1 MTSEFA
7 MTAKAR
13 PFMSGRSQAIRLPA
27 KLRIEACEVVIEQI
41 GNSLWVQPQAE
52 PAANMGAWL
61 KSFYDST
68 DPLPA
73 DFLAERQ
80 DVPARERDWT

>member
-1 MTSEFA
+1 

-13 PFMSGRSQAIRLPA
+13 LFMSGRSQAIRLPA
-27 KLRIEACEVVIEQI
+27 KLRIEAREVVIEQI
-41 GNSLWVQPQAE
+41 GNALWVQPQAE
-52 PAANMGAWL
+52 PAANLGAWL

-73 DFLAERQ
+73 DFLADRQ
-80 DVPARERDWT
+80 DAPAQERDWT

>member
-1 MTSEFA
+1 

-13 PFMSGRSQAIRLPA
+13 LFMSGRSQAIRLPA
-27 KLRIEACEVVIEQI
+27 KLRIDAREVVIEQI
-41 GNSLWVQPQAE
+41 GNSLWIKPQAE
-52 PAANMGAWL
+52 PSSNMGAWL

-73 DFLAERQ
+73 DFLADRQ
-80 DVPARERDWT
+80 DAPAQDRDWT